1 MGYENKM
8 FQFRLVL
15 KVLNFQ
21 MKYKSIGWYDNSFTD
36 TQ

>member
-21 MKYKSIGWYDNSFTD
+21 MKYKSIG
-36 TQ
+36 